1 MALSVIINADDFGLT
16 RGVNASIVACHR
28 TGSLTSATL
37 MANMDAT
44 EDAALLAAANPGL
57 GVGLH
62 FNITQGRPLSDPSA
76 VASLLDGG
84 GHFLDRPRLLRRAMA
99 GRIQP
104 GHVLAELQAQHRRI
118 RELGIVPSH
127 VDSHQHAH
135 AIPAVFKV
143 VAEHAQSMS
152 VPVRVPRRWPGR
164 VAGKS
169 LRRKLSEMTLQAM
182 VGRCLAVAPAG
193 LVSNDGLCSIFD
205 LQRHPASLTPDDY
218 VALLAAYTTGVVEL
232 MVHPGVADAELSSK
246 TAIAEVSAVEDRL
259 LRTGF
264 LREHVA
270 SRGGKLVTYRDV
282 V

>member
-16 RGVNASIVACHR
+16 RGVNESIIACHR

-44 EDAALLAAANPGL
+44 EDAALLAAANPEL

-62 FNITQGRPLSDPSA
+62 FNITQGRPLADPAA
-76 VASLLDGG
+76 VASLLDASGQ
-84 GHFLDRPRLLRRAMA
+84 FLARPQLLRRALA
-99 GRIQP
+99 GRVHP
-104 GHVLAELQAQHRRI
+104 GHVLAELQAQHGRI
-118 RELGIVPSH
+118 RDLGVIPSH

-135 AIPAVFKV
+135 AIPVVFKV
-143 VAEHAQSMS
+143 VAEHAQSMA

-169 LRRKLSEMTLQAM
+169 LRRRLSELTLQAM
-182 VGRCLAVAPAG
+182 VRRCLTLAPAG
-193 LVSNDGLCSIFD
+193 LVTNDGLCSIFD
-205 LQRHPASLTPDDY
+205 LQRSPSALTPDDY
-218 VALLAAYTTGVVEL
+218 VALLSAYSTGVVEL

-259 LRTGF
+259 LRSGF
-264 LREHVA
+264 LRDHVA